1 MGKRAMGLG
10 ALAGVPAAAI
20 GTLLLAPSGDSALAS
35 QRDSVPPP
43 PPPPPRLVMLY
54 VPCTV
59 NKSYLSPFKRIGI
72 STALVWCRRSSES
85 GTGGD
90 DDRRFTQT

>member
-10 ALAGVPAAAI
+10 ALAGVLAAAI

-35 QRDSVPPP
+35 QRDSVPR
-43 PPPPPRLVMLY
+43 PPRLVMLY

-59 NKSYLSPFKRIGI
+59 NKSYLSPFKRIGN